1 MRVAL
6 AVAVLLVGLGMLG
19 LAAAF
24 GAGAVR
30 RIRARES
37 VPLPETTPDTPV
49 SDRDLPPHAMWTGAG
64 ISAGLGLVAL
74 VVAAAVLVAAMD
86 APSRALRTPATAGGL
101 RRDDS
106 PATRLLVG
114 RQRQRLKEGGLPN
127 PVTAVYRRP
136 GDSGT
141 TVFFIGSSGRI
152 GAPEDR
158 LREFLTGMA
167 ESTGTTDRRTYPHP
181 AGPMRGAVLCL
192 DRLTAGSIVLA
203 TCGWADDSTLGVITS
218 DDGDASR
225 TASLLLAMRDDM
237 EKKA

>member
-1 MRVAL
+1 VRVAL
-6 AVAVLLVGLGMLG
+6 AVAVLIVGLCMLG
-19 LAAAF
+19 LAAGF
-24 GAGAVR
+24 GVGAVR

-37 VPLPETTPDTPV
+37 VPMPETTPDTPV
-49 SDRDLPPHAMWTGAG
+49 RETDTPPYAMWTGAG
-64 ISAGLGLVAL
+64 ISAALGLVAL
-74 VVAAAVLVAAMD
+74 VTAAAVLVAAMD
-86 APSRALRTPATAGGL
+86 APAHLLRTPATAGGL

-106 PATRLLVG
+106 AGTRLLVG

-141 TVFFIGSSGRI
+141 TVLFIGSSGQI

-167 ESTGTTDRRTYPHP
+167 ESTGTADRRTYPHP
-181 AGPMRGAVLCL
+181 AGRLKGAVLCL
-192 DRLTAGSIVLA
+192 DRLTAGPIVLT
-203 TCGWADDSTLGVITS
+203 TCGWADGGTLGVITS

-225 TASLLLAMRDDM
+225 TASLLLA
-237 EKKA
+237 